1 MTLDELEAYGMV
13 RMTDEEI
20 DGYLASQSVG
30 VLGLPAERAPGLRP
44 LSFGY
49 DGDALY
55 FLYVLGG
62 ESEKERLS
70 RAAETARFLVYS
82 AETPFNW
89 RSVLL
94 TGTLEALSEEGDEY
108 EHARSVMEQAWRPD
122 VFARAS
128 ATEATAVYRF
138 DVRERVGLKH
148 IGLPPE
154 FDEPVGAESRSE

>member
-20 DGYLASQSVG
+20 DGYLASQHVG
-30 VLGLPAERAPGLRP
+30 VLGLPAEGAPGLRP

-70 RAAETARFLVYS
+70 RAAEAARFLVYS

-94 TGTLEALSEEGDEY
+94 TGTLEALEDGEEY
-108 EHARSVMEQAWRPD
+108 EHARSVMEHAWRPD

-128 ATEATAVYRF
+128 DAEATAVYRF
-138 DVRERVGLKH
+138 DVRDRVGLEH
-148 IGLPPE
+148 LGLPPG
-154 FDEPVGAESRSE
+154 FDEPAGTEPGPG